1 MVLSSLERN
10 AEIISAFP
18 ASPSPPPA
26 ARLYHL
32 VRGGSMLQQFSYV
45 HCGVRES
52 LGSGLVARAQNAFRA
67 VAGEMRLAID
77 FNNHGKED
85 DGTHVTDFAPTVDG
99 KCFFAINGQG
109 RIRNF
114 N

>member
-1 MVLSSLERN
+1 MNTHQPNSVL
-10 AEIISAFP
+10 
-18 ASPSPPPA
+18 
-26 ARLYHL
+26 
-32 VRGGSMLQQFSYV
+32 V

-77 FNNHGKED
+77 LNNQVNQVDDPNFGDSSATVGGK
-85 DGTHVTDFAPTVDG
+85 
-99 KCFFAINGQG
+99 FFLLIGDQG

-114 N
+114 NQQIYILRLGMTRGVAARIAL

>member
-1 MVLSSLERN
+1 
-10 AEIISAFP
+10 
-18 ASPSPPPA
+18 
-26 ARLYHL
+26 
-32 VRGGSMLQQFSYV
+32 MLQQFSYV

-77 FNNHGKED
+77 LNNQVNQVD
-85 DGTHVTDFAPTVDG
+85 DPNFGDSGATVDG
-99 KCFFAINGQG
+99 KFFFAINGQG